1 MACTQRRLEGKVA
14 IITGGASGI
23 GEASVRL
30 FTKHGA
36 KVIIADIS
44 DEAGEKLAESLSPSA
59 TFIHCDVSKESDVSA
74 AVDSAMQ
81 KHGRVDI
88 MFNNA
93 GTADVQK
100 GSVAEYD
107 AKQFENVM
115 NVNAKGVLHGMKHAA
130 RVMIPA
136 KKGCIIS
143 TASVSAVLGGGMSY
157 AYTASKHAI
166 VGLSKSGA
174 AELGKFGIRVN
185 CVSPSIVATHMA
197 VKLMEEN
204 TCSVEGEGR
213 AMVEEWANS
222 VGNLKGVT
230 LKEDDIAQA
239 AMYLASD
246 EAKYVSGLNL
256 VVDGGFTVV
265 G

>member
-23 GEASVRL
+23 GEACVRL

-44 DEAGEKLAESLSPSA
+44 DEAGEKLAQALPPWA

-74 AVDSAMQ
+74 AVDLAMQ
-81 KHGRVDI
+81 KYGQLDI

-93 GTADVQK
+93 GIADAQK
-100 GSVAEYD
+100 GTVAEYD
-107 AKQFENVM
+107 CKQFEIVM
-115 NVNAKGVLHGMKHAA
+115 NVNAKGVLHGMKHAG

-136 KKGCIIS
+136 QKGCIIS
-143 TASVSAVLGGGMSY
+143 TASVAAVLGGGMSY
-157 AYTASKHAI
+157 AYTAAKHAV

-185 CVSPSIVATHMA
+185 CVSPSIIATHMA

-204 TCSVEGEGR
+204 GSSGEGEGR

-230 LKEDDIAQA
+230 LKEEDIAEA
-239 AMYLASD
+239 ALYLASD
-246 EAKYVSGLNL
+246 EARYVSGLNL